1 MKALRLSQYPMNS
14 GQTAKYLD
22 ISLGHLYNLIWRRR
36 GPRHI
41 RYARQL
47 RFRAGDLDDWIASRS
62 VAVAPN
68 ETEPSQAAR

>member
-14 GQTAKYLD
+14 GQATMYLD

-41 RYARQL
+41 RYCRQL
-47 RFRAGDLDDWIASRS
+47 RFRACDLDDWIACRS

-68 ETEPSQAAR
+68 MTEPGQAP